1 MKRIILTFLFC
12 GLTTLLLAQQWVEV
26 VYLKNGG
33 QVRGVIIEQVPNETL
48 KIQTADGSIFVYKMS
63 EVEKITKEQP
73 KQHSP
78 LSSNYESSTL
88 KPTANRI
95 YDENPEK
102 KNYNGRKKEAA
113 ILINPSIGIATSEWV
128 ELFGVAAFQ
137 TAMENVV
144 PSEYWSDFRC
154 TKSIGFALRAGVD
167 YSRYFKKGSPLFWE
181 VGAFAEL
188 DRTGMGVYFQGARV
202 FKASFGVWNFAA
214 CGGVGVQLA
223 PNKEGMHFYMKA
235 GMGYGYVSTSKLS
248 IIGYGEAAGLAADW
262 ETGFDD
268 GSFHVRPYAELGLG
282 GDNFFR
288 IGLRYSPLI
297 VNDMKIWSHCFSL
310 SVNIPVW

>member
-1 MKRIILTFLFC
+1 MLF
-12 GLTTLLLAQQWVEV
+12 AQQWVEV

-73 KQHSP
+73 KQQ
-78 LSSNYESSTL
+78 SSQSGNYESSTKKL
-88 KPTANRI
+88 TVNRI
-95 YDENPEK
+95 YDDSPVNNAYK
-102 KNYNGRKKEAA
+102 GRKKEAA
-113 ILINPSIGIATSEWV
+113 VLINPSIGIATSEWAN
-128 ELFGVAAFQ
+128 LFGVAAFQ
-137 TAMENVV
+137 TAIENVV
-144 PSEYWSDFRC
+144 PSEYWSDFSLTR
-154 TKSIGFALRAGVD
+154 SIGFALQVGVD
-167 YSRYFKKGSPLFWE
+167 YSRYFKKGSPFFWE
-181 VGAFAEL
+181 AGAFVEM
-188 DRTGMGVYFQGARV
+188 DRTGMGIYFQGSRV

-214 CGGVGVQLA
+214 CGGVGMQLA
-223 PNKEGMHFYMKA
+223 PNKKGMHFYMKA
-235 GMGYGYVSTSKLS
+235 GLGYGYESISKLS
-248 IIGYGEAAGLAADW
+248 IIGYGEAAGLALDS
-262 ETGFDD
+262 EIGFDD
-268 GSFHVRPYAELGLG
+268 GSFHMRPYAELGLG